1 MGTIISHPLVQHK
14 LYLMRDKHTGTKEFR
29 ELAYEISQIIGY
41 EAMRGLK
48 TQMVEVETPIT
59 TALVP
64 ALSDTKLAF
73 IPILRAGLAMSE
85 ALSAL
90 VPTAKIGHIGIY
102 RHHTTH
108 EAIEYFCKL
117 PSDINE
123 CQVFML
129 DPMLATGASAVS
141 AITQIKQRGVKHII
155 FVCILA
161 APEGIRQL
169 HLAHPDV
176 EIYTAAV
183 DDKLDE
189 NCYIIPGLGDAG
201 DRIFGTF

>member
-1 MGTIISHPLVQHK
+1 MVTIISHPLVQHK

-90 VPTAKIGHIGIY
+90 VPTAKIGHIGISESPGRKWPPRVQSDRSVRRGLLFRLHGGRQGGRADRQSGRTGRLAVVVCRSRIVH
-102 RHHTTH
+102 RHRSPRSHPRRQH
-108 EAIEYFCKL
+108 H
-117 PSDINE
+117 P
-123 CQVFML
+123 
-129 DPMLATGASAVS
+129 
-141 AITQIKQRGVKHII
+141 
-155 FVCILA
+155 
-161 APEGIRQL
+161 APEG
-169 HLAHPDV
+169 
-176 EIYTAAV
+176 
-183 DDKLDE
+183 
-189 NCYIIPGLGDAG
+189 
-201 DRIFGTF
+201 